1 MSSSVRDTSEA
12 SLKKKLKWYVQQF

>member
-1 MSSSVRDTSEA
+1 MSSSVRDTNET